1 MKRRRDRAA
10 GVLNRDGNLWVLGG
24 RDDEEGEEGLSSS
37 EVYEYQSKGNGKW
50 KKGPKLPKDLPGGLE
65 SHCAV
70 RYRQYFGNRLISI
83 MFIYIN
89 LHFVQNWH

>member
-10 GVLNRDGNLWVLGG
+10 GVLNRDGNLWVIGG

-70 RYRQYFGNRLISI
+70 RYRQYYRRKIL
-83 MFIYIN
+83 
-89 LHFVQNWH
+89 LT